1 MSLESER
8 RANGAALEASRRAGG
23 AAMEASRRAGGA
35 ALVAQRRGEQ
45 LQRDI
50 NSLGVR
56 RVSQR
61 TLRQVQPRG
70 GIPGGMSTA
79 FWSDSTRKASTGGG
93 VAWPLTEQTTTVDG
107 KTVPDRE
114 YYPDVVLISS
124 DGIFTYEVPP
134 IKVTKWTDADGAR
147 DRKFL
152 HADVP
157 RP

>member
-79 FWSDSTRKASTGGG
+79 FWSDSTRSPTTGGG
-93 VAWPLTEQTTTVDG
+93 IASPLTEKTKTDG
-107 KTVPDRE
+107 AATVPDRD
-114 YYPDVVLISS
+114 YYGTVVVATS
-124 DGIFTYEVPP
+124 DGIFTMEIKP
-134 IKVTKWTDADGAR
+134 IKTIKLADADGA
-147 DRKFL
+147 
-152 HADVP
+152 DVVVNLAEP
-157 RP
+157 AP